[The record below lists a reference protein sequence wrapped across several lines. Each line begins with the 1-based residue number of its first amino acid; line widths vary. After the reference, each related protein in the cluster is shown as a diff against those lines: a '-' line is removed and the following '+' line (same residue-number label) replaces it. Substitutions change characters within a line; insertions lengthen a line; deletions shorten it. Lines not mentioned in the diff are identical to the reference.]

1 MARRL
6 QVAVR
11 RSPRTQ
17 MPLLGDKFRI
27 TTSLRVP
34 LGLWQWPWLIKACLY
49 SDRLWSNLTSGT
61 PATAVRFG
69 NRPAP
74 SAGRHLTGQKGF
86 PGRPLR
92 SPSRGYFYKLR
103 ASRSVVVNLS
113 LSRRN
118 AASEA
123 EAACVLFYAAWAPCI
138 WYGYCMMPV
147 AMARAASSRWAS

>member
-1 MARRL
+1 MGLTAECKAVH
-6 QVAVR
+6 QIFKYNGPPTSVR

-86 PGRPLR
+86 
-92 SPSRGYFYKLR
+92 R
-103 ASRSVVVNLS
+103 ASPTHKAVGRDFFVASKQRSHLS
-113 LSRRN
+113 
-118 AASEA
+118 
-123 EAACVLFYAAWAPCI
+123 
-138 WYGYCMMPV
+138 PV
-147 AMARAASSRWAS
+147 CDTVGPSQSFLIRQMQDSYLDGW

>member
-74 SAGRHLTGQKGF
+74 SAGRHLTGQKGL
-86 PGRPLR
+86 GRPLR
-92 SPSRGYFYKLR
+92 RPRLGRFLR
-103 ASRSVVVNLS
+103 AEGY
-113 LSRRN
+113 SRRCRYSESV
-118 AASEA
+118 AAQQHLSPRRPA
-123 EAACVLFYAAWAPCI
+123 NGGLRPAGALAP
-138 WYGYCMMPV
+138 
-147 AMARAASSRWAS
+147 

>member
-17 MPLLGDKFRI
+17 MPLLGDKFKI

-86 PGRPLR
+86 RASPTHKAAGRDFFVASKQRFHL
-92 SPSRGYFYKLR
+92 SPVCEAVGAVPKLSTSSDAGQLLGRMVAAGDLLR
-103 ASRSVVVNLS
+103 AEGFPK
-113 LSRRN
+113 RR
-118 AASEA
+118 
-123 EAACVLFYAAWAPCI
+123 C
-138 WYGYCMMPV
+138 
-147 AMARAASSRWAS
+147 